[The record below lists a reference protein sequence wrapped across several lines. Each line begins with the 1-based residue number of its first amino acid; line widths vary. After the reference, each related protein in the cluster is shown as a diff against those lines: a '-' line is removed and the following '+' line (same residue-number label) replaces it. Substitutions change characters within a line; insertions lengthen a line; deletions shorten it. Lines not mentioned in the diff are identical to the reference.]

1 MSNPTPGAKRYAVR
15 PGNAGKTMPLTLPY
29 AKALADT
36 VALKAGAPVT
46 LVSGSTGGNIVALGN
61 PTISGLYMSEDRLLG
76 FQSSM
81 DAQTAVAD
89 YATDTG
95 MAVPPT
101 TRNSTFSNGGTEQ
114 IQVNIA
120 DGDSIFSMAMQSGII
135 GAASLIGTQA
145 GFRLEDSQWVLDT
158 ASLYKQVVIT
168 GVNPR
173 DMGKYG
179 AQVDFDILPS
189 VKQWPNPA

>member
-1 MSNPTPGAKRYAVR
+1 MSNPQPGAKRYAVR
-15 PGNAGKTMPLTLPY
+15 REGGNMMPLTLPY

-46 LVSGSTGGNIVALGN
+46 LVSGSTGGDIVALGN

-81 DAQTAVAD
+81 DSQTAVAD

-120 DGDSIFSMAMQSGII
+120 DKNSIFSFALQSGLICSPAVI
-135 GAASLIGTQA
+135 GRQA
-145 GFRLEDSQWVLDT
+145 GFRLEDNMWVLDYN
-158 ASLYKQVVIT
+158 SLYKQVVIT
-168 GVNPR
+168 GINPR
-173 DMGKYG
+173 DNGKYG
-179 AQVDFDILPS
+179 GQVDCDILDS